1 MGQML
6 KEFRDFIARGNVIDL
21 AVGVVIGA
29 AFGKIVA
36 SFVEGILMPPLGLVL
51 GRVDFSSL
59 FLVLD
64 RSKGIPS
71 SLADAKTKGIPVLAL
86 GQFANDVIGFLIVAL
101 GVFILVKQVNKL
113 KEAVEGPAPTAA
125 TSKECP
131 FCASTIS
138 IKARRCPNC
147 TSELT

>member
-1 MGQML
+1 ML

-138 IKARRCPNC
+138 IKAKRCPNC

>member
-1 MGQML
+1 ML

-29 AFGKIVA
+29 AFGKIVT
-36 SFVEGILMPPLGLVL
+36 SFVEGILLPPLGLIL

-59 FLVLD
+59 FVVLD
-64 RSKGIPS
+64 RSKGLPA

-86 GQFANDVIGFLIVAL
+86 GQFLNDIIIVLLVAL
-101 GVFILVKQVNKL
+101 GVFILVKNVNRL
-113 KEAVEGPAPTAA
+113 KEAIEGPALTAA

-138 IKARRCPNC
+138 IKAKRCPAC
-147 TSELT
+147 IADLV